1 LWGALKHFGSSV
13 FVEEFS
19 FGRRTAGLQF
29 VRLYL
34 HGKMS
39 EKDLVH
45 DFIRVYCEM
54 LAVWKVKSELYK
66 NKQLKDELKWSFW
79 VITRRLVKT

>member
-19 FGRRTAGLQF
+19 FGHRRAGLQF
-29 VRLYL
+29 VPLYL

-39 EKDLVH
+39 EKVFVR
-45 DFIRVYCEM
+45 DFIRVFREM
-54 LAVWKVKSELYK
+54 PALWKVQNELYK
-66 NKQLKDELKWSFW
+66 NKQLKDELK
-79 VITRRLVKT
+79 